1 MRVPSIMENSQTDN
15 HVMNP
20 KRRMMLG
27 RLIGTLIVLGALVT
41 GTLVWRINYQHPRT
55 NDAMIRANIV
65 GIAPEVSGR
74 IVEFHVED
82 NQYVKQGELLY
93 VIDPRPYQAKLAQA
107 RAELLLAEKDVD
119 SRRASSGSAESAI
132 ERLEHQRA
140 AAEAEVKR
148 IEAEDEYLHN
158 YLERIEP
165 LAEKQYVT
173 ADQLKQAKSKYAASR
188 AELADARAK
197 ALSARSAIDEA
208 KSESRRAVSLIAQVG
223 DVNARIEA
231 ARAVVAAAELDVE
244 YCSVRAPF
252 GAYVTNLNTRE
263 GEYARAGTQ
272 IFALVDDR
280 HWYAVANFKETYLQ
294 SIHPGQEAEV
304 FLIAY
309 PGKRYKGLVT
319 GIGWANYPD
328 NAKQQGVLPEV
339 QRTLNW
345 VILAS
350 RFQVRIEIP
359 GRDPKH
365 PLRMGMTAFVTVLD
379 RPAEIPGLSP
389 ASKEGAS
396 KARIPQ

>member
-1 MRVPSIMENSQTDN
+1 MENSQTDN
-15 HVMNP
+15 HVINL

-27 RLIGTLIVLGALVT
+27 RIIGTLIVLGALVT

-55 NDAMIRANIV
+55 NDAMVRANIV
-65 GIAPEVSGR
+65 GIAPQVSGR
-74 IVEFHVED
+74 IVELHVED
-82 NQYVKQGELLY
+82 NQYVKQGDLLY

-107 RAELLLAEKDVD
+107 RAELLVAEKDVD
-119 SRRASSGSAESAI
+119 SRRASSGSAELAI

-140 AAEAEVKR
+140 AAEAEVNR

-173 ADQLKQAKSKYAASR
+173 ADQLKQARSKYAASR

-197 ALSARSAIDEA
+197 ELSARSAIAEA

-231 ARAVVAAAELDVE
+231 AKAVVAAAELDVE

-252 GAYVTNLNTRE
+252 DAYVTNLNTRE
-263 GEYARAGTQ
+263 GEYAKAGTQ
-272 IFALVDDR
+272 MFALVDDR
-280 HWYAVANFKETYLQ
+280 HWYAIANFKETYLQ
-294 SIHPGQEAEV
+294 SIRPGQEAEV
-304 FLIAY
+304 FLVGY
-309 PGKRYKGLVT
+309 PGKRYRGVVT
-319 GIGWANYPD
+319 GIGWANSPD
-328 NAKQQGVLPEV
+328 NIKQQGVLPEV
-339 QRTLNW
+339 ERTLHW
-345 VILAS
+345 VVLAS
-350 RFQVRIEIP
+350 RFPVRIEIKE
-359 GRDPKH
+359 RDPEH

-389 ASKEGAS
+389 ASEEGAS